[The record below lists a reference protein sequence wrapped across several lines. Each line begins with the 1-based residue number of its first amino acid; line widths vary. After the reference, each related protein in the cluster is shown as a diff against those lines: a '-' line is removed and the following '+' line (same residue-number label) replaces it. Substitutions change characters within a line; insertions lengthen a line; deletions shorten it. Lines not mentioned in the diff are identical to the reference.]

1 MAEITDYFG
10 KVSVDDDHSV
20 ATTVAADREAGVTV
34 LSGFDL
40 STFTE
45 DTPVFFI
52 TYTKTTDPLTGEVT
66 ITDLTSWKGLVNSGA
81 STITNMT
88 IAPGYTDEGN
98 TEGQFIECIP
108 TSYWGNQLVDGIQ
121 QEHNP
126 DGTHSDVT
134 ATSVSTDTISE
145 KTAAAGVTI
154 DGLQVK
160 DSKLVTSDSV
170 VTANITAAA
179 VTPDKLG
186 TGADMAYVATS
197 ETTTSTS
204 LTNLTTTTDSVT
216 VTVGANGLALVSVS
230 SYMQNNT
237 ANALCKIAIDVSGAT
252 TIAASD
258 AYAIQTQFYAANA
271 SSRSS
276 GCWLFTGLT
285 PGSTTFKMKYSVT
298 SGGSGSGT
306 GTFANRRIAA
316 VPL

>member
-1 MAEITDYFG
+1 MA
-10 KVSVDDDHSV
+10 
-20 ATTVAADREAGVTV
+20 
-34 LSGFDL
+34 
-40 STFTE
+40 
-45 DTPVFFI
+45 
-52 TYTKTTDPLTGEVT
+52 
-66 ITDLTSWKGLVNSGA
+66 A
-81 STITNMT
+81 ST
-88 IAPGYTDEGN
+88 GDKFTDTFNSANPNVARVTSSRTAGATSLSCDNLAGWPTVSKVHFSTYEVDTAGAAVAGTQIDWYGIVSGN
-98 TEGQFIECIP
+98 TIGSLTRVAGATDNGNAINDVVEMMP
-108 TSYWGNQLVDGIQ
+108 TGSWGHDLYDGLT
-121 QEHNP
+121 QEHNL
-126 DGTHSDVT
+126 DGTHAAVT